1 MRQEITVKIKPAFT
15 KALRQGYPLIEKEA
29 IYDARTDIP
38 QDSLLKIVDDK
49 SKFIAK
55 GYYGKQNKGYGW
67 ILTYDEHQNIDTE
80 FFRDKFRDA
89 ISYRKDLYESTETT
103 AFRIFNGEGD
113 GVGGLTIDYFEGYY
127 LITWYSEGIYSFKKE
142 IIEALI
148 KETDVKGIYQK
159 KRFDTEGK
167 YIADED
173 YVMGDKPDWPLIVKE
188 SGQRFA
194 IYLEDGAMVGI
205 FLDQREVRR
214 RIRDYYA
221 EGKSVLNMFSYTGGF
236 SVFAAAGKASKTT
249 SVDLA
254 NRSLS
259 KTKEQ
264 FLVNDINP
272 ETQSII
278 VEDVFKYFKYAAKK
292 ELKYDMVVLDPPS
305 FARSKKF
312 TFSASKDYTN
322 LLKETIL
329 ITEKEGIIVASTNC
343 STFNMQKFRGFIER
357 AFEEMETKY
366 TILEEYT
373 LPRDFRTIAA
383 FKEGNYLKVVFIQKH

>member
-259 KTKEQ
+259 
-264 FLVNDINP
+264 
-272 ETQSII
+272 
-278 VEDVFKYFKYAAKK
+278 
-292 ELKYDMVVLDPPS
+292 
-305 FARSKKF
+305 
-312 TFSASKDYTN
+312 
-322 LLKETIL
+322 
-329 ITEKEGIIVASTNC
+329 
-343 STFNMQKFRGFIER
+343 
-357 AFEEMETKY
+357 
-366 TILEEYT
+366 
-373 LPRDFRTIAA
+373 
-383 FKEGNYLKVVFIQKH
+383 

>member
-1 MRQEITVKIKPAFT
+1 MRQEIKIRVKPAFI
-15 KALRQGYPLIEKEA
+15 KGIKQGYPLIEKEA
-29 IYDARTDIP
+29 IYDAKTNIP
-38 QDSLLKIVDDK
+38 QDSLLNLVDDK

-67 ILTYDEHQNIDTE
+67 ILSYDENQKIDKS
-80 FFRDKFRDA
+80 FFVNKFKNA
-89 ISYRKDLYESTETT
+89 ITYRKDLYESTETT
-103 AFRIFNGEGD
+103 AFRMFNGEGD
-113 GVGGLTIDYFEGYY
+113 GVGGLTVDYFEGYY
-127 LITWYSEGIYSFKKE
+127 LITWYSEGIYSFKQE
-142 IIEALI
+142 VIDALI
-148 KETDVKGIYQK
+148 SEVDVKGIYQK

-173 YVMGDKPDWPLIVKE
+173 YVMGDKPSWPLIVKE
-188 SGQRFA
+188 SGQKFA

-205 FLDQREVRR
+205 FLDQREVRK
-214 RIRDYYA
+214 RIRDNYA
-221 EGKSVLNMFSYTGGF
+221 EGRTVLNMFSYTGGF
-236 SVFAAAGKASKTT
+236 SVFAAAGKAKQTT

-254 NRSLS
+254 NRSLA

-264 FLVNDINP
+264 FLVNNINP
-272 ETQSII
+272 DTQSIV

-292 ELKYDMVVLDPPS
+292 NFKYDMVVLDPPS

-322 LLKETIL
+322 LLKETIA
-329 ITEKEGIIVASTNC
+329 ITEENGIIVASTNC
-343 STFNMQKFRGFIER
+343 STFNMQKFRGFIKR
-357 AFEEMETKY
+357 AFEEMKEEY

-373 LPRDFRTIAA
+373 LPKDFRTISA